1 MTFLHKQILCSEMEH
16 NLITKK
22 CQLLGVKAVAVVK
35 DELYPVCTSSEV
47 TSDSSMCIIGQDR
60 SEALSTA
67 TQ

>member
-1 MTFLHKQILCSEMEH
+1 MEH

-22 CQLLGVKAVAVVK
+22 CRLLGVKAVAVIK